1 MKRTPFQILLVLTSV
16 VTLTVSGCSL
26 VESPKSAMRRMK
38 RTFTPNPT
46 DWDTKAAE
54 DKGEWDFVGDEGR
67 GDQEREQDPD
77 QWFKKHLMSDR
88 ANAIE
93 RNLGID

>member
-1 MKRTPFQILLVLTSV
+1 MKRSRSQILLVCVSL

-26 VESPKSAMRRMK
+26 VESPTSAMRRLK

-46 DWDTKAAE
+46 DWDSKASD
-54 DKGEWDFVGDEGR
+54 DKGEWDFVGEEGR
-67 GDQEREQDPD
+67 GDQERERDPD
-77 QWFKKHLMSDR
+77 QWFKKHLMSDK

-93 RNLGID
+93 RNLGFD